1 MILINNNFIVVLGI
15 VIRYSNVLI
24 YEVCEKFCKEEKRIK
39 CLFIKYISEKKMC
52 YFIDKDIMNMVVIEG
67 LVKLFDL
74 DEK

>member
-1 MILINNNFIVVLGI
+1 MK
-15 VIRYSNVLI
+15 

-67 LVKLFDL
+67 MVKLFDL